1 MQLQETF
8 VALSWK
14 HLAGDILGVRLGHHA
29 SERALEPDI
38 NEWDILRE
46 NISPQENLVEVQY
59 AFNIHLYN
67 SFTLFP
73 YEDDVM
79 RQNNHYSGKPPIFTV
94 EPPPSG
100 SWPISTFAYNA

>member
-14 HLAGDILGVRLGHHA
+14 HLAGEILGVRLGHQA

-38 NEWDILRE
+38 NKWDILRGDIGPE
-46 NISPQENLVEVQY
+46 ENLVEVQY
-59 AFNIHLYN
+59 AFNNHMYN

-73 YEDDVM
+73 YEDGVM
-79 RQNNHYSGKPPIFTV
+79 RQNNLYSGKPPIFTV

-100 SWPISTFAYNA
+100 IRPISTFAYNA